1 MVNGTYDAGTRTL
14 TATGYP
20 TIAEM
25 EAYVASNAVSATN
38 EIPADLD
45 DLADVATATAAN
57 GEYLFYTNGT
67 WSNKTL
73 VVASAVSNL
82 TDVGLGT
89 LATNGTLAWNGSKWT
104 NRPSLNLSNSTVN
117 AFDPQTQTLTLKTD
131 YINPADAAEDGAV
144 VAYDAGTG
152 GYVHRHAVGEVWDTN
167 DFADAQAASNTIWQN
182 QLMRWTNGTVYYCTN
197 AITYA
202 LYTNDYPTPD
212 DAGFWAEF
220 VSDGTDGAKGDTGLS
235 GVTNLNYGPW
245 SDAAEYAYAAETPI
259 VVSRGGFWWDCTAS
273 STNKDPLTETNY
285 WAMSIGQTNPYS
297 FWMKEGTTNVLV
309 MSDGT
314 MSFKTYFSTN
324 TLPASGIPTFNLTNL
339 TLEARTI
346 ITQLPDDGT
355 TNAISYGGG
364 RHFYLTTTNEAGTY
378 ATFDASFDGTVSESV
393 ILEIRGTNL
402 TLAAANGSIVDWA
415 TNGIAFAT
423 DKTVAVRFNKPF
435 AETNWTWATFQ

>member
-1 MVNGTYDAGTRTL
+1 
-14 TATGYP
+14 
-20 TIAEM
+20 
-25 EAYVASNAVSATN
+25 
-38 EIPADLD
+38 
-45 DLADVATATAAN
+45 
-57 GEYLFYTNGT
+57 
-67 WSNKTL
+67 
-73 VVASAVSNL
+73 
-82 TDVGLGT
+82 
-89 LATNGTLAWNGSKWT
+89 
-104 NRPSLNLSNSTVN
+104 
-117 AFDPQTQTLTLKTD
+117 
-131 YINPADAAEDGAV
+131 
-144 VAYDAGTG
+144 
-152 GYVHRHAVGEVWDTN
+152 
-167 DFADAQAASNTIWQN
+167 
-182 QLMRWTNGTVYYCTN
+182 
-197 AITYA
+197 
-202 LYTNDYPTPD
+202 
-212 DAGFWAEF
+212 
-220 VSDGTDGAKGDTGLS
+220 
-235 GVTNLNYGPW
+235 
-245 SDAAEYAYAAETPI
+245 
-259 VVSRGGFWWDCTAS
+259 
-273 STNKDPLTETNY
+273 
-285 WAMSIGQTNPYS
+285 MSIGLTNPYS